1 MAHHLGKADWSDKD
15 RIKVII
21 DVYSRRYDKTFWT
34 NLIELAGNQRRDVIA
49 DFGCGPGLF
58 LVDAS
63 QKFAARQ
70 LIGLDESKEM
80 LDQAKVFIE
89 KRTTVESY
97 ELTVANFDEVGV
109 PLLPGSIDLA
119 FCGFMFHEVAS
130 PQDFVKQV
138 SQTLRT
144 GGKYIIY
151 DFISGDEETF
161 VKKMTEQGM
170 SAERARMRYPH
181 MCKHSL
187 DDIRGFVETA
197 GLHEVKAIAVNDIRG
212 LVVGL
217 MK

>member
-1 MAHHLGKADWSDKD
+1 MDHHLGKADWSDKD
-15 RIKVII
+15 RINVII
-21 DVYSRRYDKTFWT
+21 DVYSRRYDTTFWIT
-34 NLIELAGNQRRDVIA
+34 LVKLAGDQKRDVIA

-63 QKFAARQ
+63 KKFAARR
-70 LIGLDESKEM
+70 LIGLDESREM
-80 LDQAKVFIE
+80 LDQAKIFIE
-89 KRTTVESY
+89 ERTTVESY

-109 PLLPGSIDLA
+109 PLDPGSIDLA
-119 FCGFMFHEVAS
+119 FCGFMLHEVAS
-130 PQDFVKQV
+130 PPDFVRQV
-138 SQTLRT
+138 CGTLRT

-161 VKKMTEQGM
+161 VRKMTEQGM
-170 SAERARMRYPH
+170 SAERARIRYPH

-187 DDIRGFVETA
+187 DEIRGFVEAA
-197 GLHEVKAIAVNDIRG
+197 GLSEVKAIAVNDIRG